1 MKKKFFKLET
11 LKELLEKEKI
21 KGRKIVHCH
30 GVFDLIHIGH
40 IKHFKESKESSLEV
54 SLENVEEYS
63 DEIKIDDSQKEF
75 LKLMEQ
81 NNVICVSPPG
91 HGKTSTAIQSISYF
105 LDFSEYTKPKNI
117 FFLSFTNAAI
127 NEARIRLKNISEGDM
142 VQCYTIDS
150 FAGRLNRLVRENIG
164 LKFETN
170 TYDENMI
177 AAAKFVKGEA
187 DRESR
192 ECVQGFIDRNI
203 DLLIIDEAQDINNFR
218 FDFIRSVLRRINDAA
233 RVIVFGD
240 PLQEIYSFQEISS
253 IEGTLLKYLLD
264 KKTHLKFKTHELK
277 TNHRIKNS
285 ALLRTYSYAR
295 KNYED
300 KNISMTSKNKNLKIH
315 LRDLYS
321 SSVGE
326 KSNQSSN
333 PKVLLFRRNI
343 DVIAHVLP
351 RFRNRVRTSFRIGFL
366 HEIID
371 PFIAFIFKYFS
382 NAEKVNLDDLWR
394 IIFELN
400 EDRIEKI
407 FKCNLGNYI
416 DLIESF
422 FGDEKGF
429 LDLKQMEEDIRFRQL
444 PQIFRSEKWGNGD
457 DVFSSIHSFKGRES
471 ENIVLN
477 IQSNGSNRLNEDEYR
492 IYYVGLTRAISN
504 LEYCEFHSEKI
515 DYKKLRNKR
524 EFIPSSNGVFI
535 GREGDIVWS
544 NESKPYM
551 SDMGQEWFST
561 HPNNIVEL
569 EIIYNQS
576 NFKEPTFDI
585 VTKKKCIYIGSL
597 SKSLSDSIRYLFSPN
612 IPPRFE
618 NIFMVG
624 TTTKLIEDFL
634 PREDESTKFK
644 EIKKYIET
652 KPKVIFYPN
661 VVGILKPRV

>member
-1 MKKKFFKLET
+1 M
-11 LKELLEKEKI
+11 
-21 KGRKIVHCH
+21 
-30 GVFDLIHIGH
+30 
-40 IKHFKESKESSLEV
+40 
-54 SLENVEEYS
+54 EYS

-91 HGKTSTAIQSISYF
+91 HGKTSTAIESISYF
-105 LDFSEYTKPKNI
+105 LDFSEDTQPKNI

-127 NEARIRLKNISEGDM
+127 NEARIRLKNISEGDL

-150 FAGRLNRLVRENIG
+150 FAGRLNQLVIENTG

-170 TYDENMI
+170 SYEENMI
-177 AAAKFVKGEA
+177 TAAKFVKGES
-187 DRESR
+187 DRDSR

-218 FDFIRSVLRRINDAA
+218 FDFIRSVLRKINDAA

-285 ALLRTYSYAR
+285 SLLRTYSYAR

-300 KNISMTSKNKNLKIH
+300 KNISMASKNKNLKIH

-321 SSVGE
+321 SSVVE
-326 KSNQSSN
+326 RNNQTSNS
-333 PKVLLFRRNI
+333 KVFLFRRNI
-343 DVIAHVLP
+343 DVIDHVLP

-366 HEIID
+366 HEIIN
-371 PFIAFIFKYFS
+371 PFIAFIFKYFPNS
-382 NAEKVNLDDLWR
+382 EKVNLDDLWR

-400 EDRIEKI
+400 EERIEKI
-407 FKCNLGNYI
+407 FKFNLGNYI
-416 DLIESF
+416 DLIDSF

-429 LDLKQMEEDIRFRQL
+429 LDLKQMEEDIRFRQF
-444 PQIFRSEKWGNGD
+444 PSIFRSEKWGNGD

-477 IQSNGSNRLNEDEYR
+477 IQSNGTNRLNEDEYR
-492 IYYVGLTRAISN
+492 IYYVGLTRAVSY
-504 LEYCEFHSEKI
+504 LEYREFHSEKI

-524 EFIPSSNGVFI
+524 EFIPSSKGVFI

-544 NESKPYM
+544 NESKPYR
-551 SDMGQEWFST
+551 SDMGQEWFSR
-561 HPNNIVEL
+561 HPNNIIEL

-576 NFKEPTFDI
+576 NLKEPTFDI

-597 SKSLSDSIRYLFSPN
+597 SKYLSDSIRYLFSPN

-624 TTTKLIEDFL
+624 TTTRLIEEFL
-634 PREDESTKFK
+634 PKEDESIKYK
-644 EIKKYIET
+644 EMKKYIET

-661 VVGILKPRV
+661 VVGILKPRILINGN